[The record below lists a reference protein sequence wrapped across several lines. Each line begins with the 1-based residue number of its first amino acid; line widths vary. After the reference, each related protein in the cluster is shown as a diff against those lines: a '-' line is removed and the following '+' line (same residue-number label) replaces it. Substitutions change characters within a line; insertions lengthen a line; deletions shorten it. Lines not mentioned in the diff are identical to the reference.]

1 MRACIQFKEFDT
13 LYFEEPLQVLTA
25 NTLDE
30 VKPVIDAAEKWSKA
44 NYVVGYLNYEAAKAF
59 SPLMA
64 VKEADCY
71 AKFYVF
77 SEPARPFEK
86 SVLRQPV
93 KFAFTETKEMIEDHI
108 REIKERIR
116 LGDTYQVNYTTRLKA
131 TADVDAYALYLK
143 LTEVSNGGYCAFI
156 EEEDHA
162 IISIS
167 PELFFKY
174 DRASRVIQTKPM
186 KGTLSRH
193 QDPLQDK
200 RNFEQLKS
208 SEKDQAE
215 NVMIVDL
222 LRNDLSRIAE
232 KNSVQVPALFDIEA
246 YPTVYQMTSTVEAV
260 IKKSHTLY
268 DVLKALFPCGSI
280 TGAPKIS
287 TMNII
292 NGLESARGIYCG
304 TIGILT
310 PEQAVFNVPIRT
322 IEKKNNQLL
331 YGVGGGMTI
340 DSDET
345 AEFNEMVMKTHI
357 LRQLAHYSEFN
368 LIETMRLD
376 ATGIRRREYHFNRLL
391 KSLTHFDFAYDSHLL
406 QRIFEQQGDG
416 SLRIAAYDGYISVT
430 KRPLPTKIIDKALLT
445 PMEEVS
451 LERLQHK
458 TSQRNHY
465 TSADGF
471 LSLYYNKNNY
481 LTEFNIGNLVYSLD
495 GTLYTPALED
505 QLPGSMQAE
514 LLATHQIKRRDLHLN
529 ELDSVEQFWM
539 INSLREWVKVE
550 LCKQNVAKF

>member
-1 MRACIQFKEFDT
+1 MRACMQFKEFGT
-13 LYFEEPLQVLTA
+13 LYFENPLQILTA
-25 NTLDE
+25 YTLDD
-30 VKPVIDAAEKWSKA
+30 VKSVIDVAEEWSRTH
-44 NYVVGYLNYEAAKAF
+44 YVVGYLNYEAAGAF

-77 SEPARPFEK
+77 NEPVAPFEK
-86 SVLRQPV
+86 AVLEQPV

-108 REIKERIR
+108 REIKERIK

-131 TADVDAYALYLK
+131 AADVDAYALYLK
-143 LTEVSNGGYCAFI
+143 LTEMSNGGYCAFI
-156 EEEDHA
+156 EEGDHA

-186 KGTLSRH
+186 KGTLARH
-193 QDPLQDK
+193 PDPEQDRK
-200 RNFEQLKS
+200 NFEQLQS
-208 SEKDQAE
+208 SEKDRAE

-222 LRNDLSRIAE
+222 LRNDLSRIAMR
-232 KNSVQVPALFDIEA
+232 NSVQVPALFDIEA

-260 IKKSHTLY
+260 IKPAHTLF

-287 TMNII
+287 TMTII
-292 NGLESARGIYCG
+292 DELESERGIYCG

-322 IEKKNNQLL
+322 IEKKNNQLV
-331 YGVGGGMTI
+331 YGVGGGITI

-357 LRQLAHYSEFN
+357 LRQLAPYSDFN

-376 ATGIRRREYHFNRLL
+376 PTGIRRREFHYKRLLNSLEHFNFA
-391 KSLTHFDFAYDSHLL
+391 FDRELL
-406 QRIFEQQGDG
+406 QHIFSRQGTG
-416 SLRIAAYDGYISVT
+416 SYRLSVYDGYISAVN
-430 KRPLPTKIIDKALLT
+430 RPLPARTFTQALLT
-445 PMEEVS
+445 PMKEVPI
-451 LERLQHK
+451 ERLQHK
-458 TSQRNHY
+458 TSERDHY

-471 LSLYYNKNNY
+471 LSLYYNENNY
-481 LTEFNIGNLVYSLD
+481 LTEFNIGNLVYALD
-495 GTLYTPALED
+495 GALYTPRSED
-505 QLPGSMQAE
+505 QLPGCMQAE
-514 LLATHQIKRRDLHLN
+514 LLADKRIKRRDLHID
-529 ELDSVEQFWM
+529 ELDSVDQLWM

-550 LCKQNVAKF
+550 LYQQNVAKF

>member
-1 MRACIQFKEFDT
+1 MRACMQFKEFGT
-13 LYFEEPLQVLTA
+13 LYFENPLQILTA
-25 NTLDE
+25 HTLDD
-30 VKPVIDAAEKWSKA
+30 VKSVIDAAEEWSRTH
-44 NYVVGYLNYEAAKAF
+44 YVVGYLNYEAAGAF

-71 AKFYVF
+71 ARFYVF
-77 SEPARPFEK
+77 NEPVAPFEK
-86 SVLRQPV
+86 AVLEQPV

-108 REIKERIR
+108 REIKERIK

-131 TADVDAYALYLK
+131 AADVDAYALYLK
-143 LTEVSNGGYCAFI
+143 LTEMSNGGYCAFL
-156 EEEDHA
+156 EEGDHA

-186 KGTLSRH
+186 KGTLARH
-193 QDPLQDK
+193 PDPEQDRK
-200 RNFEQLKS
+200 NFEQLQS
-208 SEKDQAE
+208 SEKDRAE

-222 LRNDLSRIAE
+222 LRNDLSRIAMR
-232 KNSVQVPALFDIEA
+232 NSVQVPALFDIEA

-260 IKKSHTLY
+260 IKPAHTLF

-287 TMNII
+287 TMTII
-292 NGLESARGIYCG
+292 DELESKRGIYCG

-322 IEKKNNQLL
+322 IEKKNNQLI
-331 YGVGGGMTI
+331 YGVGGGITI

-357 LRQLAHYSEFN
+357 LKQLAPYSDFN

-376 ATGIRRREYHFNRLL
+376 PTGIRRREFHYRRLLNSLEHFNFA
-391 KSLTHFDFAYDSHLL
+391 FDRELL
-406 QRIFEQQGDG
+406 QHIFSRQGTG
-416 SLRIAAYDGYISVT
+416 SYRLSVYDGYISAVN
-430 KRPLPTKIIDKALLT
+430 RPLPARTFTQALLT
-445 PMEEVS
+445 PMKEVPI
-451 LERLQHK
+451 ERLQHK
-458 TSQRNHY
+458 TSERDHY

-471 LSLYYNKNNY
+471 LSLYYNENNY
-481 LTEFNIGNLVYSLD
+481 LTEFNIGNLVYALD
-495 GTLYTPALED
+495 GALYTPRSED
-505 QLPGSMQAE
+505 QLPGCMQAE
-514 LLATHQIKRRDLHLN
+514 LLADNRIKRRDLHID
-529 ELDSVEQFWM
+529 ELESVDQLWM

-550 LCKQNVAKF
+550 LYQQNVAKF